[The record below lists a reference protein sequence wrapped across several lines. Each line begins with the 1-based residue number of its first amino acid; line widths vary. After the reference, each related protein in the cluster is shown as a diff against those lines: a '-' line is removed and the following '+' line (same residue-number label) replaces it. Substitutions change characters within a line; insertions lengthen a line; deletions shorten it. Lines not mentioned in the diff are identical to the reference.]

1 MSRSAISGA
10 VTALLGA
17 LGIPGLVVC
26 LDFATLGLSICNA
39 HKDVSLGGTTYTAL
53 GRRGLVARGLAETLA
68 PEVGSARIAISSL
81 DATYHAHLRS
91 DSFRG
96 DRVTVSLAYWSSGT
110 LTSLGWSTTYS
121 VDVDSATT
129 DQVVLV
135 VRSADAVRGTLVPRR
150 TTQEDGCQHDYK
162 RGACPYRGPLATCD
176 FTLFG
181 ANGCAAHFPNLTVTE
196 RGDTRTLVQPKP
208 FGGFPGN
215 LPHSLVRRG

>member
-1 MSRSAISGA
+1 
-10 VTALLGA
+10 VTTLLAA
-17 LGIPGLVVC
+17 LGLPGMVVC
-26 LDFATLGLSICNA
+26 LDFATLGLSLCNA

-53 GRRGLVARGLAETLA
+53 GRRGIVAAGLAETLA
-68 PEVGSARIAISSL
+68 PEVGTAQVLIASL
-81 DATYHAHLRS
+81 DGTYHAHLRA

-96 DRVTVSLAYWSSGT
+96 DRMTVTLAYWSSGT
-110 LTSLGWSTTYS
+110 LTSLGWSTTYD
-121 VDVDSATT
+121 VDVDRGTT
-129 DQVVLV
+129 DQIRLT
-135 VRSADAVRGTLVPRR
+135 VRSADAVMGTQVPRR

-181 ANGCAAHFPNLTVTE
+181 PNGCAVHFGDLTVTE